1 MVYSNSF
8 DVLEFYPYPS
18 FVQEKIAV
26 YNEIENLGEKHIMQL
41 FDDLFEIAK
50 SKNDKVYINNKIV
63 MKIRGR
69 RTGTILYI
77 GYKDGVYSI
86 GLSMYTQS
94 SQKIYISD

>member
-1 MVYSNSF
+1 MVYFNSF

-18 FVQEKIAV
+18 FIQEQIAV
-26 YNEIENLGEKHIMQL
+26 YNEIENLGEKHVMQL

-50 SKNDKVYINNKIV
+50 NKNDKIYINNKIV

-69 RTGTILYI
+69 STGTILYI
-77 GYKDGVYSI
+77 GYKDGIYSI

-94 SQKIYISD
+94 SQKIHISD